1 MPKNLTRRSFIKRM
15 FGGVLVLGGISTGG
29 YYYAHEIEP
38 HMLDITLHDFPS
50 PLLPQEFNGF
60 KIVQFSD
67 THLGFQYNLEQ
78 FQKLIKKINGLEPD
92 MIVFTGDLMDNPNEF
107 KETQQIIQALTKLRA
122 PFGKYAVYGNH
133 DHGGYG
139 SDIYRRIIQEAG
151 ITLLVNEARTV
162 TLLNGSSIH
171 IAGVDDSML
180 GHPNIESALSGL
192 PENSYTILL
201 SHAPD
206 FASVASNYNIQLQ
219 LSGHSHGGQ
228 IQIPFWGPV
237 VTPPHGEKYP
247 EGFYQ
252 LGDNQGLTLY
262 VNRGLGT
269 TRLPFRFLSKPELT
283 LFTLTSEGVETR
295 DDRR

>member
-1 MPKNLTRRSFIKRM
+1 MPKNLTRRLFIKRM
-15 FGGVLVLGGISTGG
+15 FRGIFVLGGISTGG

-38 HMLDITLHDFPS
+38 HMLDITLHDFPN
-50 PLLPQEFNGF
+50 PLLPKEFNGF

-107 KETQQIIQALTKLRA
+107 KEIQQIIQALSKLRA
-122 PFGKYAVYGNH
+122 PFGKFAVYGNH

-139 SDIYRRIIQEAG
+139 SDIYRKIVQEAG

-283 LFTLTSEGVETR
+283 LFTLTREGVETR
-295 DDRR
+295 GDRR

>member
-1 MPKNLTRRSFIKRM
+1 MAKNLTRRSFIKRI
-15 FGGVLVLGGISTGG
+15 FGGALALGGISTGG

-38 HMLDITLHDFPS
+38 HMLDITRHNLPS
-50 PLLPQEFNGF
+50 AILPHEFSGF

-67 THLGFQYNLEQ
+67 THLGFHYTLEQ
-78 FQKLIKKINGLEPD
+78 FHKLIIKINELEPD

-107 KETQQIIQALTKLRA
+107 KETQQIIQALIKLQA
-122 PFGKYAVYGNH
+122 PFGKFAVYGNH

-139 SDIYRRIIQEAG
+139 SDIYRRIIQEAEF
-151 ITLLVNEARTV
+151 TLLVNEAKTV
-162 TLLNGSSIH
+162 TLLDGSFIH
-171 IAGVDDSML
+171 VAGVDDSML
-180 GHPNIESALSGL
+180 GHPDIESAISGL

-206 FASVASNYNIQLQ
+206 FASEASNYNIQLQ

-228 IQIPFWGPV
+228 IQIPFFGPV
-237 VTPPHGEKYP
+237 VTPPHGELFP
-247 EGFYQ
+247 EGFYY
-252 LGDNQGLTLY
+252 LGDNHELTLY

-283 LFTLTSEGVETR
+283 LFTLTREG
-295 DDRR
+295 